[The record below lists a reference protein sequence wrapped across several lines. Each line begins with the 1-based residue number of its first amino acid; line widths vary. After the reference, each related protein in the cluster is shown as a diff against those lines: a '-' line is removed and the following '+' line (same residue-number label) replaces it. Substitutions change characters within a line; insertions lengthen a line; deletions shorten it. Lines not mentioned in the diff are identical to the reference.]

1 MANAFDRKNQ
11 SKSPQQAPSNPNP
24 APSPQTI
31 PTGQA
36 LALPSHKKVI
46 ANSALTSA
54 RRDLE
59 EISLGYERIED
70 AIVTHAINCEERT
83 RANVA
88 ARLNAY
94 WDEQGTADFF
104 DLGAEL
110 NLLTS
115 VQPQRSYLSASQE
128 TVAVEV
134 LPDEQLV

>member
-11 SKSPQQAPSNPNP
+11 TQGKPQQHHAPE
-24 APSPQTI
+24 PQAI
-31 PTGQA
+31 PTGKA

-46 ANSALTSA
+46 ANSALTQT

-59 EISLGYERIED
+59 EISAGYERIED

-110 NLLTS
+110 NMLTA
-115 VQPQRSYLSASQE
+115 VQPQRSYLSASNE

-134 LPDEQLV
+134 LPVEQLV